1 MKKTLFSIILLAAL
15 TINGNA
21 QVSVDA
27 GYTSDFTIAGT
38 ARAED
43 TAYLGITGIKE
54 IKAGLHAYAFNYF
67 VPGNSWSG
75 ANDGA
80 LDASQNHAGVGLAK
94 KVDTIAGKSLGAFAF
109 NADAQAVYH
118 LVNGPLGDSFQY
130 SLGLTFDS
138 LPVLGQ
144 VADLSVSYIDDV
156 DLQLDGFQ
164 VELSR
169 SYSVIENVSITPKVG
184 VVFLDDNESL
194 YAGARV
200 SYDKY
205 GIKPYAGVRYMD
217 NDFGGILAVEDD
229 VQWTLGAK
237 YSF

>member
-1 MKKTLFSIILLAAL
+1 MKKLIFSVMLAAL
-15 TINGNA
+15 TINSNA

-43 TAYLGITGIKE
+43 TAFLGVTAIKE
-54 IKAGLHAYAFNYF
+54 LRAGLHGYAFNYF
-67 VPGNSWSG
+67 VPGNGWSG
-75 ANDGA
+75 AKNSA
-80 LDASQNHAGVGLAK
+80 LDASQNHAGVGLAYN
-94 KVDTIAGKSLGAFAF
+94 VDTIAGKSLGAFAF

-130 SLGLTFDS
+130 SLGLTFS
-138 LPVLGQ
+138 KLPVLGQ
-144 VADLSVSYIDDV
+144 VADLTVAYINDV
-156 DLQLDGFQ
+156 DLALDAFQ
-164 VELSR
+164 FELSR
-169 SYSVIENVSITPKVG
+169 SYSVIENVSVTPKVG
-184 VVFLDDNESL
+184 AIFFDNNESF
-194 YAGARV
+194 YAGANV

-205 GIKPYAGVRYMD
+205 GIKPYVGVRYMD

>member
-1 MKKTLFSIILLAAL
+1 MKKTIFSLILLAAL

-43 TAYLGITGIKE
+43 SAYLGITGIKE

-67 VPGNSWSG
+67 VPGNGWSG
-75 ANDGA
+75 TKDGA
-80 LDASQNHAGVGLAK
+80 LDASQNHAGAGLAK
-94 KVDTIAGKSLGAFAF
+94 KVDSVAGKALGAFAF
-109 NADAQAVYH
+109 TADAQAVYH

-144 VADLSVSYIDDV
+144 VADLSVTYMNDV
-156 DLQLDGFQ
+156 DLAMDGFQ
-164 VELSR
+164 FELSR
-169 SYSVIENVSITPKVG
+169 SYSVIENVSVTPKVG
-184 VVFLDDNESL
+184 AVFLDDNESL
-194 YAGARV
+194 YAGAKV

-205 GIKPYAGVRYMD
+205 GIKPYVGVRYMD

-229 VQWTLGAK
+229 VQWSLGAK